1 MAGVFFLL
9 RYNTSMIAVDY
20 QRLGEIDLFSG
31 LERSTLEAV
40 IAAAVERRCEA
51 GGYFFMQGDPAESIF
66 LLVRGRIKLLQ
77 TSADGQ
83 QVLMRATAAYTL
95 FGAVALAHIPAYPV
109 SAQAAEDS
117 TALVWPK
124 RRMMEFV
131 QDEPRMAMNAISLMA
146 AHVQEFQDRFRQMA
160 TERVERRLARTLLR
174 LAGQSGRKIPEGVLI
189 DLPLTR
195 QDLAEMTGTTLYTVS
210 RTLKHW
216 EEQGLV
222 ISARERVVI
231 VFPHGLVR
239 IAEDLTP

>member
-1 MAGVFFLL
+1 
-9 RYNTSMIAVDY
+9 
-20 QRLGEIDLFSG
+20 
-31 LERSTLEAV
+31 
-40 IAAAVERRCEA
+40 
-51 GGYFFMQGDPAESIF
+51 
-66 LLVRGRIKLLQ
+66 
-77 TSADGQ
+77 
-83 QVLMRATAAYTL
+83 MRATAAYTL

-210 RTLKHW
+210 RTLKYW

>member
-1 MAGVFFLL
+1 
-9 RYNTSMIAVDY
+9 MIVVNY
-20 QRLGEIDLFSG
+20 QRLGEIDLFNG

-40 IAAAVERRCEA
+40 VAAAVERSCET
-51 GGYFFMQGDPAESIF
+51 GGFFFMQGDPADSIF

-77 TSADGQ
+77 TSSDGL
-83 QVLMRATAAYTL
+83 QVLMRTTASYAL
-95 FGAVALAHIPAYPV
+95 FGAVALAHIAAYPV
-109 SAQAAEDS
+109 SAQAVQES

-124 RRMMEFV
+124 RKMMEFV
-131 QDEPRMAMNAISLMA
+131 QREPRLAMNAITLMA

-210 RTLKHW
+210 RTLKQW

-231 VFPHGLVR
+231 VFPHGLVQ
-239 IAEDLTP
+239 IAEDLTPSNGVS